1 MALLT
6 NPTTPTE
13 EIVSDETLLDLLVG
27 LRAALAAGAF
37 LAPQTLQRVLGIDPL
52 LNPAAPYL
60 LRLFGARDGYLA
72 YDVLTSDD
80 PYATARRHVV
90 IDGLDTVAA
99 LAALAKGS
107 LPTRAALSAAGV
119 AGLATWIGWRV
130 SAD

>member
-6 NPTTPTE
+6 NPAKPTT

-27 LRAALAAGAF
+27 LRAALAAGSWI
-37 LAPQTLQRVLGIDPL
+37 APDTFQKLFGIDPL
-52 LNPAAPYL
+52 LNPAGPYL

-72 YDVLTSDD
+72 YDVLTSED
-80 PYATARRHVV
+80 PYETARRHVV
-90 IDGLDTVAA
+90 IDGLDTAAA
-99 LAALAKGS
+99 LLALAKGS
-107 LPTRAALSAAGV
+107 LPARAALSAAGI